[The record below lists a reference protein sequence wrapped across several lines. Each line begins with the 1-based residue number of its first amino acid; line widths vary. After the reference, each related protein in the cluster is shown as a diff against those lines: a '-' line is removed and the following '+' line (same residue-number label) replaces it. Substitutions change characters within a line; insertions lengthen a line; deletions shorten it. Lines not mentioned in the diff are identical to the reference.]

1 MPTLELAAGQVVTAA
16 HTNTYWMRQVI
27 ATGLSSARPTGYQG
41 RAVYDTDTHRLM
53 IYASATTGWRA
64 PWNLPWGHMGHTCT
78 STDIIVSNTST
89 PVTPGLNVPV
99 TMGRLIR
106 ITGGAR
112 YGWPG
117 FAGGIGTVHWT
128 VSSYLGAGLITTIGS
143 TTLMG
148 KRFDANAA
156 DAGDQIF
163 FSYLYQCTGT
173 GNLGLQGNGWAA
185 SLTMNYYA
193 GAWIN
198 VEDVGPATSP
208 P

>member
-1 MPTLELAAGQVVTAA
+1 MPSLELAAGQVVTAA

-64 PWNLPWGHMGHTCT
+64 PWNLPWGYMGTVCT
-78 STDIIVSNTST
+78 ATDITVSNANT
-89 PVTPGLNVPV
+89 PITPGLNLAL
-99 TMGRLIR
+99 TQGRLIR
-106 ITGGAR
+106 IAGGAR

-117 FAGGIGTVHWT
+117 FAGGIGTAHWT
-128 VSSYLGAGLITTIGS
+128 VSSYLGSSLITPVGS

-156 DAGDQIF
+156 DYGDQIF
-163 FSYLYQCTGT
+163 FSYIYQCTGS
-173 GNLGLQGNGWAA
+173 GNIGLQGAAWAA
-185 SLTMNYYA
+185 ALTMTYYA
-193 GAWIN
+193 GSWIS
-198 VEDVGPATSP
+198 VEDIGPATSP